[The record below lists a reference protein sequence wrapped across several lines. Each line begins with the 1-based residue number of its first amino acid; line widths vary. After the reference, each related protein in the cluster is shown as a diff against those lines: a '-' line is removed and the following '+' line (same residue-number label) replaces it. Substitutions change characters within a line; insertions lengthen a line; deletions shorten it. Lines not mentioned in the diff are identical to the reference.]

1 VLFGVF
7 GAMLHLAAFG
17 LDPMKDKGLEGVD
30 TFQTDRVAKAVD
42 EAEAY
47 LKGMKDAILRARDPT
62 LEARVDRFIA
72 VARGLFRQVESDPGD
87 LTAARKY
94 MGVYLMG
101 ARDATAKFA
110 DVWSA
115 GRNPAARK
123 EYEALLTDLETNFA
137 SRTTALLGNTHS
149 DLDVEIKVLRDRLA
163 QNF

>member
-1 VLFGVF
+1 
-7 GAMLHLAAFG
+7 M
-17 LDPMKDKGLEGVD
+17 
-30 TFQTDRVAKAVD
+30 D
-42 EAEAY
+42 EAEGY

-72 VARGLFRQVESDPGD
+72 VARNLFRQVEGDPGD

-110 DVWSA
+110 DVWAA
-115 GRNPAARK
+115 GRNAGARSD
-123 EYEALLTDLETNFA
+123 YEALLTDLETNFA
-137 SRTTALLGNTHS
+137 ARTTALLGNTHS